1 MNEFSKDKPTSQQL
15 VELLDN
21 ELDITICRDV
31 VYGLDC
37 EYKQLQQERDK
48 YKSNAEKLEKIILEL
63 YEENKEL
70 LNHLAIDKIKELED
84 RSVNND

>member
-48 YKSNAEKLEKIILEL
+48 YKSIVEGIN
-63 YEENKEL
+63 
-70 LNHLAIDKIKELED
+70 NHIDK
-84 RSVNND
+84 